1 MMLKLNGT
9 YRISTDNKN
18 VVLEEQKEV
27 KEGDRKGEKYF
38 STVGYY
44 SNFEQ
49 AIQGCIKHGLLNS
62 EVEGL
67 RRILDYIYM
76 FKADVIDKME
86 LLQSEVAE

>member
-1 MMLKLNGT
+1 MILKLNDT

-27 KEGDRKGEKYF
+27 KEGVRKGEKYF
-38 STVGYY
+38 TNIGYY

-49 AIQGCIKHGLLNS
+49 AIQGCIKHGLLNGD
-62 EVEGL
+62 VEGL
-67 RRILDYIYM
+67 QQILDFIYM

-86 LLQSEVAE
+86 LLQSEGD

>member
-1 MMLKLNGT
+1 MILKLNDT

-27 KEGDRKGEKYF
+27 KDGDRKGEIYF
-38 STVGYY
+38 TTVGYY

-49 AIQGCIKHGLLNS
+49 AVQGCIKHGLLNS

-67 RRILDYIYM
+67 QQILDFLYM
-76 FKADVIDKME
+76 FKADVIDKMK
-86 LLQSEVAE
+86 LLESEVDE